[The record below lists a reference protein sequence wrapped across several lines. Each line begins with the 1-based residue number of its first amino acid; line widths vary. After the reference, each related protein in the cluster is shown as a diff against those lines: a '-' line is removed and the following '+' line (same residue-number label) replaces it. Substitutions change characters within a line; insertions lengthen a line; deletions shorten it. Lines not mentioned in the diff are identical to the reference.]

1 MSETTKII
9 GIDVPLKPFTP
20 WEKEQLIRAKHESGM
35 LEKEKERLGNDNLA
49 LEINLDRQLLIVMVN
64 DYNHKIAG
72 LGEDRLSPEE
82 ASEYNQKIKELDAQV
97 NQKQVILN
105 QRNQTQE
112 LEDIDIN
119 RSWRLRWVNRVIAP
133 TIKYEDFCN
142 SLQPEDEDNI
152 YKLWD
157 SKLFFE
163 RA

>member
-1 MSETTKII
+1 
-9 GIDVPLKPFTP
+9 LKPFTA
-20 WEKEQLIRAKHESGM
+20 WEKEQFIRAKHESGM
-35 LEKEKERLGNDNLA
+35 LEKERERLGNDNLA

-64 DYNHKIAG
+64 DYNHKISG
-72 LGEDRLSPEE
+72 IGDNLLSPEE
-82 ASEYNQKIKELDAQV
+82 SSEYNQRIKDFDNHINQRQIELNDR
-97 NQKQVILN
+97 NQKK
-105 QRNQTQE
+105 E